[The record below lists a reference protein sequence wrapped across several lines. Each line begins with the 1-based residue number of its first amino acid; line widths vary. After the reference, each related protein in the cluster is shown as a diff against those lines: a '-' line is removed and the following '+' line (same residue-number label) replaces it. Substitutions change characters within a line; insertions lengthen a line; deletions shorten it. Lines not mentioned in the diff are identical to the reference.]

1 VPGGNPGWVPGT
13 SGNPKG
19 RPRRGDTFADLLEK
33 ELRKRKYS
41 VEDKD
46 GNKKRVNGKQ
56 AIIQAH
62 LALIFKEKISPHVKI
77 QAIDSLYNRCDGSPQ
92 QRVEHSGVL
101 GTSEVH
107 IYIPD
112 NGRGDGPAPKDPD
125 A

>member
-1 VPGGNPGWVPGT
+1 VPGGNPGWVPGK

-33 ELRKRKYS
+33 ELRKRKYTAKS
-41 VEDKD
+41 ED
-46 GNKKRVNGKQ
+46 GTEKRVNGKQ

-62 LALIFKEKISPHVKI
+62 LALIFKKDISPYVKI

-101 GTSEVH
+101 ETSEVH
-107 IYIPD
+107 VYIPD